1 MMAVV
6 ISWCSRVALFFFHV
20 GSSVGGGSVLLSTL
34 HLRAC
39 EHPNYKLFARRS
51 FPLCVGVCSI
61 YLYPPSLRSTLERM
75 GSPRVRVKLIR

>member
-6 ISWCSRVALFFFHV
+6 ISWCSRVALFFFH
-20 GSSVGGGSVLLSTL
+20 GGLSVGGGSVLLSTL
-34 HLRAC
+34 HLRAY

-61 YLYPPSLRSTLERM
+61 YLSISTILPLDPP
-75 GSPRVRVKLIR
+75 